1 LLDSFIEK
9 AENTGRITSNTL
21 RLRQLDQERSKVTK
35 LQEEYRALEG
45 VIAEALRSG
54 EITKNSEG
62 YYNMLNT
69 LNDIR
74 ESIAESTSNIEKL
87 NKEIRE
93 TEWEIFDRALEKI
106 ENINDEL
113 EFLYGILGDEE
124 NFYDKNGRVTNE
136 GISAFGVLSAQ
147 YNVAM
152 QEAQK
157 YADEIRKI
165 NEDIAND
172 PYNQD
177 LIERRDELRK
187 SQRDAIEDAEKYKDS
202 IVDLVKNGIKAQ
214 IDAIKEL
221 IDQYT
226 DLLDAEKD
234 EHDYAKKVSSAQEN
248 INKLQKQLNAYGNDN
263 SEEGMARRQKLEND
277 LRNARENLAETEE
290 DRRISQTK
298 KLLSDLQE
306 EYEDIL
312 NARLDNIDALIEA
325 VINGVDANSS
335 IIKEAITTA
344 ANDVGYALSEGAS
357 TIFNNASDS
366 KDLASYFTNGDFIEK
381 VTSIADAVKDIDDYI
396 QNAIKNA
403 EQTQSGNIAKEDS
416 AISSTEGIMNSAAQ
430 TGTRVRNNTNKIS
443 GLDGNWSKN
452 GKNWEW
458 TFNDGEK
465 ATGWSLIDNKWY
477 SFESNGRM
485 RANEWYQD
493 PNGKYYHLGASGA
506 MDRNKWIT
514 KGNSWSFVGGN
525 GAASTGWQYLKWS
538 GGNDWFY
545 FNDKGDMLKGMQNIG
560 GRNYYMDT
568 RTGAMA
574 KNKWVKSGG
583 KWYYMDKTGAA
594 STGWRQ
600 LDWGGGRN
608 WFYFN
613 GNGEMLT
620 GMQNVGGNMYYMD
633 GKTGAMA
640 KNQWIKSNGKWYY
653 MGESGVAA
661 KGWNYLK
668 SGSGQNWY
676 YFNPD
681 GTMKASEWYYDPKYD
696 AWYWFTES
704 GAMARDGKFKT
715 VDGEKWF
722 EANGKWRG
730 YKSGTRA
737 VGSDGLY
744 WTNEGMPETIVR
756 KSDGAILTRL
766 NSGDTVFNGDATK
779 TMWDFAN
786 NPAKFLRGMG
796 VNNTYGS
803 GNNVNLEFNLNGLR
817 SPTEFM
823 NALRKDKRFEQF
835 IQEITI
841 GRVNGHGSL
850 AKNAI
855 KF

>member
-1 LLDSFIEK
+1 MLDSFIEK

-62 YYNMLNT
+62 Y
-69 LNDIR
+69 
-74 ESIAESTSNIEKL
+74 
-87 NKEIRE
+87 

-187 SQRDAIEDAEKYKDS
+187 S
-202 IVDLVKNGIKAQ
+202 
-214 IDAIKEL
+214 KEL

-366 KDLASYFTNGDFIEK
+366 KDLTSYFTNGDFIEK

-416 AISSTEGIMNSAAQ
+416 AISSTESIMNGAAQ
-430 TGTRVRNNTNKIS
+430 AGTVVRNSTNKIS

-452 GKNWEW
+452 GNNWEW

-493 PNGKYYHLGASGA
+493 PNGIILAQVA
-506 MDRNKWIT
+506 
-514 KGNSWSFVGGN
+514 
-525 GAASTGWQYLKWS
+525 
-538 GGNDWFY
+538 
-545 FNDKGDMLKGMQNIG
+545 
-560 GRNYYMDT
+560 
-568 RTGAMA
+568 
-574 KNKWVKSGG
+574 
-583 KWYYMDKTGAA
+583 
-594 STGWRQ
+594 
-600 LDWGGGRN
+600 
-608 WFYFN
+608 
-613 GNGEMLT
+613 
-620 GMQNVGGNMYYMD
+620 
-633 GKTGAMA
+633 
-640 KNQWIKSNGKWYY
+640 QWIGT
-653 MGESGVAA
+653 SGLPKAIVGRLLVA
-661 KGWNYLK
+661 
-668 SGSGQNWY
+668 
-676 YFNPD
+676 
-681 GTMKASEWYYDPKYD
+681 
-696 AWYWFTES
+696 
-704 GAMARDGKFKT
+704 T
-715 VDGEKWF
+715 V
-722 EANGKWRG
+722 RHQL
-730 YKSGTRA
+730 
-737 VGSDGLY
+737 VG
-744 WTNEGMPETIVR
+744 NI
-756 KSDGAILTRL
+756 
-766 NSGDTVFNGDATK
+766 
-779 TMWDFAN
+779 
-786 NPAKFLRGMG
+786 
-796 VNNTYGS
+796 
-803 GNNVNLEFNLNGLR
+803 
-817 SPTEFM
+817 
-823 NALRKDKRFEQF
+823 
-835 IQEITI
+835 
-841 GRVNGHGSL
+841 
-850 AKNAI
+850 
-855 KF
+855 